1 MPKSDVLVGDPLSHR
16 QTRESFL
23 SSALSLIV
31 IEAKKNGQGGVDGLA
46 GAHATALDPQGKHV
60 YVASFSGAVA
70 AFARDQVTGA
80 LTFVEAEKDGQGGV
94 DGLAGAGAI
103 AIAPGG
109 AHVYVTGGFDNAVAV
124 FTRDGVT
131 GALTFLEVKRD
142 GVDGIADLT
151 NPRGIA
157 VSPDGSYV
165 VAGAAAADA
174 LVLFRRDVTTGRLTF
189 MGERA
194 RRRGRRR
201 RPPRRHRRRDQPRRR
216 APLRH
221 RQPGECARRP
231 ARALLRAVAPTA
243 P

>member
-189 MGERA
+189 MESV
-194 RRRGRRR
+194 
-201 RPPRRHRRRDQPRRR
+201 RDGVAGVDGLHGVIDVAISPDAAHLYVTGNQES
-216 APLRH
+216 ALAVLRV
-221 RQPGECARRP
+221 
-231 ARALLRAVAPTA
+231 LF
-243 P
+243 